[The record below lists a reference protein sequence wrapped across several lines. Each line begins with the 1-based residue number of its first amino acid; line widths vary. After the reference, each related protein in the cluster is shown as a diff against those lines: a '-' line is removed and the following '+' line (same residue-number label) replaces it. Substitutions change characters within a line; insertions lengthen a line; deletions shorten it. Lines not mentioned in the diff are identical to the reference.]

1 MNISELNHL
10 ENVNESNVVE
20 GGYVSVGT
28 DGYAFAD
35 GIYPNAYSDSF
46 ISVSKSEEEYGYYY
60 YGYYET
66 EYGSGGSFAS
76 ANALAGSAYAGTYAY
91 GYAS

>member
-1 MNISELNHL
+1 MKISELNHL
-10 ENVNESNVVE
+10 ENVNESNVVK

-35 GIYPNAYSDSF
+35 GIYPFAYSDSYV
-46 ISVSKSEEEYGYYY
+46 SVSKSEGYDYY
-60 YGYYET
+60 YGYYES

-76 ANALAGSAYAGTYAY
+76 ANALAGYASVGTYAY
-91 GYAS
+91 ASTGY